1 MKSITGKVYNETDY
15 PEQELTGQIIGA
27 AIEVH
32 RNLGAGLLESAYL
45 ACLEQEFLLRKIP
58 YEKEKP
64 VKITYKGLDVEAS
77 YRLDFLVDRRVVV
90 ELKAVDTL
98 LPIHR
103 AQVAT
108 YLRLS
113 GVKIGL
119 LINFNVEKLVDG
131 LVRIIA

>member
-1 MKSITGKVYNETDY
+1 MKSITDKVDNETNY
-15 PEQELTGQIIGA
+15 PEQERTGQIIGA

-32 RNLGAGLLESAYL
+32 RNLGAGLLASAYL

-58 YEKEKP
+58 CEKEKP
-64 VKITYKGLDVEAS
+64 VKITSRGLDVEAS
-77 YRLDFLVDRRVVV
+77 YQLDFLVDRRVVV

-98 LPIHR
+98 LPIQR

-131 LVRIIA
+131 PRRMIA